1 MNWRELD
8 DKIDDYVIGRRWS
21 EEKYLK
27 VNTKRYEGYRI
38 YKSLNKITI

>member
-21 EEKYLK
+21 EEKCWVELRRIGIEELK
-27 VNTKRYEGYRI
+27 EIFESKY
-38 YKSLNKITI
+38 